1 MPLSKITESKYNK
14 NISLIFEVIA
24 LRLNV
29 INFKQF
35 FLNNSI
41 TTERYYIEKIIWKM
55 ILVKICSQNLT
66 FLSRN
71 FDDSEDD
78 NYRQQKIL
86 LIFCDKNYFKLS
98 FSV

>member
-1 MPLSKITESKYNK
+1 
-14 NISLIFEVIA
+14 
-24 LRLNV
+24 
-29 INFKQF
+29 
-35 FLNNSI
+35 
-41 TTERYYIEKIIWKM
+41 M